1 MRVSHFQAAVWPRA
15 RAGWR
20 RAGLALAITAGVLLA
35 PALAPS
41 VAPALLAPAVTVAQE
56 GWVGVTLA
64 DARNNIAFSLR
75 DFEGRVLLV
84 QPMATW

>member
-1 MRVSHFQAAVWPRA
+1 MRDSHFRAVVWPRA

-20 RAGLALAITAGVLLA
+20 RAGLAVAITAGALLA

-41 VAPALLAPAVTVAQE
+41 VAPALQAPAAAVAQE
-56 GWVGVTLA
+56 GWVGVSLA
-64 DARNNIAFSLR
+64 DARNNVPFSLR